1 MKMYFHDLFNFLSQ
15 FRKAWKQYRIEV
27 KYSRMIEKKEK
38 EQGMIQC
45 YLDDLEGV
53 LPDMEE
59 QQIKLSLR
67 MFLHFYGMVDDKHPQ
82 DILNENTIKE
92 YCKKYGV
99 EFP

>member
-1 MKMYFHDLFNFLSQ
+1 MKMYLYDLYHFLRH

-67 MFLHFYGMVDDKHPQ
+67 MFLHFYEMVDDKHPQ
-82 DILNENTIKE
+82 DILNEVTIKE